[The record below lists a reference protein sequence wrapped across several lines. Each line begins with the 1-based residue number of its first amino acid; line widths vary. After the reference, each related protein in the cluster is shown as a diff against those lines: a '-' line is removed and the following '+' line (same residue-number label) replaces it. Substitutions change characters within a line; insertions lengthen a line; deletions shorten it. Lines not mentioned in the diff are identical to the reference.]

1 MHLTSRPHAG
11 DEVEPIP
18 RRPIL
23 SIPKLIAEGRPEEVQ
38 IVLGWRLNTRLL
50 EISLP
55 TDKYL
60 AWSEDVRKLRADGHC
75 QVKELETLVGRLNH
89 TAYIIP
95 NSRHFMSRIRRGL
108 EGGRGRKRKVG
119 EEALA
124 DLHLW
129 EGFLDHAHK
138 GVPMNLL
145 VTREPDKICWSDAC
159 PYGLGGYSLSGRA
172 WRLRIPKTSP
182 IFGHKGINNLLEFLG
197 MAVNIWLACL
207 ESEGGGENCILAIGD
222 NTSAIG
228 WLHNSSRLDTLWDAQ
243 KAHLQVARKIASLLI
258 DFRCCL
264 ASQHLKGELNVVADL
279 LSFVGDDSREE
290 SHPIADDTTSNDE
303 LTNRFLVSY
312 PSQVPENFAISQ
324 LPDEILSWVTQV
336 LRVAELYLTGDR
348 RAATSRTTEHGAAGM
363 DTASTSGTG

>member
-1 MHLTSRPHAG
+1 
-11 DEVEPIP
+11 
-18 RRPIL
+18 
-23 SIPKLIAEGRPEEVQ
+23 
-38 IVLGWRLNTRLL
+38 
-50 EISLP
+50 
-55 TDKYL
+55 
-60 AWSEDVRKLRADGHC
+60 
-75 QVKELETLVGRLNH
+75 
-89 TAYIIP
+89 
-95 NSRHFMSRIRRGL
+95 
-108 EGGRGRKRKVG
+108 
-119 EEALA
+119 
-124 DLHLW
+124 
-129 EGFLDHAHK
+129 
-138 GVPMNLL
+138 MNLL

-207 ESEGGGENCILAIGD
+207 ESEGGENCILAIGD

-279 LSFVGDDSREE
+279 LSFVGDNSRGK

-303 LTNRFLVSY
+303 LTN
-312 PSQVPENFAISQ
+312 
-324 LPDEILSWVTQV
+324 
-336 LRVAELYLTGDR
+336 
-348 RAATSRTTEHGAAGM
+348 
-363 DTASTSGTG
+363 